1 MWNRFT
7 WNLRM
12 SRGFPAFFRQFWLH
26 LRKNFKK
33 NLKEST
39 RQRQKLVIIKPL
51 KVNHQI
57 TKLENILVTSI
68 KPSNVGSIHPVSQKQ
83 TQHNATS
90 VLRKWPYLSFPQS
103 QEHPSICHLIASP
116 EFMGL
121 SQHPSATNIQE
132 VTWYSTHLFN
142 PRTPPVQLKF
152 SCSIGKQ
159 MRPTCDQ
166 VLFEEHQG

>member
-1 MWNRFT
+1 
-7 WNLRM
+7 M

-26 LRKNFKK
+26 LRKNFRK
-33 NLKEST
+33 NLQEST
-39 RQRQKLVIIKPL
+39 KQKSK
-51 KVNHQI
+51 KTMNY
-57 TKLENILVTSI
+57 TFWAKLLNSKEYLNKNSQTCPAHSF
-68 KPSNVGSIHPVSQKQ
+68 SQKQ
-83 TQHNATS
+83 MWHAQK
-90 VLRKWPYLSFPQS
+90 LQYLLFPQNQNYQS
-103 QEHPSICHLIASP
+103 LCHLIPSP

>member
-1 MWNRFT
+1 MRLCGVFVRLYTRVT

-26 LRKNFKK
+26 FRKNFRK
-33 NLKEST
+33 NLKEMTKESKIGLSPKLKDRLAQNNPVVNVAWHPIVQSFIHQHTCFWTST
-39 RQRQKLVIIKPL
+39 CLWHWNQERPPL
-51 KVNHQI
+51 
-57 TKLENILVTSI
+57 
-68 KPSNVGSIHPVSQKQ
+68 
-83 TQHNATS
+83 
-90 VLRKWPYLSFPQS
+90 
-103 QEHPSICHLIASP
+103 CHLVASP